1 MEFEHYAIAAVVG
14 TAYGTFAGILKYLLI
29 WRPLLFGRRTMDQ
42 KNFGIAQI
50 ISLAANIAILFS
62 VFILRHWWPY
72 HFEVTI
78 LATALALSLT
88 GRFTQLRDMKK
99 MNAPK
104 ETPSDLSSFDGHGS
118 N

>member
-1 MEFEHYAIAAVVG
+1 MGFEHYAVAAVAG
-14 TAYGTFAGILKYLLI
+14 AAYGTLTGVLKYLLL
-29 WRPLLFGRRTMDQ
+29 WRPLLFGRRAANK
-42 KNFGIAQI
+42 KNFGVAQI
-50 ISLAANIAILFS
+50 VSLAANIAILFS
-62 VFILRHWWPY
+62 VFLLRHWWPY

-104 ETPSDLSSFDGHGS
+104 ETPSDLSTSDGHGS